1 MELDKRDPKP
11 NAGAWNAYSFVPYK
25 EYREEKDSELG
36 YAWSTVIDTQDAIVL
51 DSIGE
56 ISDRENENLSVIDEG
71 MVMFREMLF
80 QAMADVQQ
88 GLDSHGIVRDLAQNV
103 SIRVNATE
111 ELLDTSTYQSAKKKY
126 MAA

>member
-1 MELDKRDPKP
+1 M
-11 NAGAWNAYSFVPYK
+11 
-25 EYREEKDSELG
+25 
-36 YAWSTVIDTQDAIVL
+36 IDTQDAIVL

-88 GLDSHGIVRDLAQNV
+88 GLDPLGIVRDLAQID

-111 ELLDTSTYQSAKKKY
+111 ELLDIAAYQSAKEKY

>member
-1 MELDKRDPKP
+1 M
-11 NAGAWNAYSFVPYK
+11 
-25 EYREEKDSELG
+25 
-36 YAWSTVIDTQDAIVL
+36 L

-88 GLDSHGIVRDLAQNV
+88 GLDPLGIVRDLAQID

-111 ELLDTSTYQSAKKKY
+111 ELLDIAAYQSAKEKY